1 MSRLSEMSMLYG
13 SAPIAQGPSPE
24 TVRVFAPDKP
34 GPTVEDVLLTR
45 KDEELAILV
54 RLRGERAFFE
64 GDESMA
70 KACRDL
76 WQKLTGRK

>member
-1 MSRLSEMSMLYG
+1 MSKISEMSILYG
-13 SAPIAQGPSPE
+13 PALIARGPSPE
-24 TVRVFAPDKP
+24 TVKAFAPDKP
-34 GPTVEDVLLTR
+34 EPTVEDVLLTR

-64 GDESMA
+64 GDESLA